1 MEHAVP
7 QNVTS
12 FEFHLVGDMTLKQ
25 FAYLGSGLGIAFLV
39 YSTLFQT
46 LPYVAAPI
54 IVISALS
61 GVALAFLPVLDRPLD
76 HFVLAFFKAIYS
88 PTKGEVKLPPGTNR
102 LQLFLKPAQPA
113 PDKPQQTP
121 KIVPVNPGLT
131 PISPI
136 PDQGKK
142 IIELLQQNAVL
153 QKKLLEVEQNLQTLK
168 QTTSIPRPPLPASPP
183 AGGPVPTPIYPKPPK
198 AVVVEPVKPVKT
210 QMLLTSFPNVI
221 NGVVEEDGDFL
232 EGVIVIIHNK
242 DNIPVRA
249 LKTNK
254 LGQFSGATPLPS
266 GVYTVTLE
274 KEDYKFDTLQITLTG
289 EILSPLKL
297 KPRK

>member
-1 MEHAVP
+1 
-7 QNVTS
+7 
-12 FEFHLVGDMTLKQ
+12 
-25 FAYLGSGLGIAFLV
+25 
-39 YSTLFQT
+39 
-46 LPYVAAPI
+46 
-54 IVISALS
+54 
-61 GVALAFLPVLDRPLD
+61 
-76 HFVLAFFKAIYS
+76 
-88 PTKGEVKLPPGTNR
+88 
-102 LQLFLKPAQPA
+102 
-113 PDKPQQTP
+113 
-121 KIVPVNPGLT
+121 
-131 PISPI
+131 
-136 PDQGKK
+136 
-142 IIELLQQNAVL
+142 
-153 QKKLLEVEQNLQTLK
+153 
-168 QTTSIPRPPLPASPP
+168 
-183 AGGPVPTPIYPKPPK
+183 
-198 AVVVEPVKPVKT
+198 
-210 QMLLTSFPNVI
+210 MLLTSFPNVI